1 MVDIPVTDDEM
12 EAILKLMLDNNED
25 ITARAVIRRHTQLKA
40 ASSITR
46 SKDRAALLAHYQ
58 EKQAELRNWQKRVTK
73 KSKDTMAKDLAE
85 RDMRIAELERQVE
98 ILTASHV
105 AMIRAV
111 GELGGFTQWATFFQD
126 YQSIRNTIGELNAKQ
141 TKT

>member
-1 MVDIPVTDDEM
+1 MADILVGDDEM

-111 GELGGFTQWATFFQD
+111 GELGGFTQWVTFFEE
-126 YQSIRNTIGELNAKQ
+126 YQSVRNYLNDMNIKVNP
-141 TKT
+141 K